1 MKILV
6 KHNNTEIVI
15 DDNTDETTIKYSG
28 AELIKV
34 LEKMSLEIQAIE
46 TNYQKLVE
54 EKKNEIGRNFGSGS
68 GTPQQGTANG
78 TTNHFFQ
85 PDLPNSSY
93 TKCIFCGREKYEH
106 PKSVFNTEAKSEFID

>member
-6 KHNNTEIVI
+6 KSNNTEIVI
-15 DDNTDETTIKYSG
+15 DDNTDETTIKYSVS
-28 AELIKV
+28 ELIKV

-46 TNYQKLVE
+46 TNYQKLAQE
-54 EKKNEIGRNFGSGS
+54 QKNEIDRNFGSGN
-68 GTPQQGTANG
+68 GTPEQGTAHG
-78 TTNHFFQ
+78 TINHFFQ

-106 PKSVFNTEAKSEFID
+106 PKSVFNTEAKSEFIN